1 MIEDRASARARKAW
15 RVGWAVLTT
24 FVVESVIFGLSVLPA
39 ALFWE
44 WHFHWRW
51 PAAWMRIVLLAMS
64 FVPAYF
70 VFALALMVLSAGA
83 VRLLGWRTPA
93 HAELRIADLEWPLL
107 HWVRYVASTHLV
119 RLLAGPLFRA
129 TPLWTLYHRWN
140 GARMGRGVFINSL
153 TLTDH
158 NLLEFGDH
166 VVIGSDV
173 HLSGHMVEH
182 GVVKT
187 APVRLGANVT
197 IGVGSVV
204 GIGVEVGPG
213 TEVGALSV
221 VPKYRKLEAG
231 AIYGGVPVRRLDD
244 LPGGR

>member
-1 MIEDRASARARKAW
+1 MIDARRAW
-15 RVGWAVLTT
+15 RVAWAVLTA
-24 FVVESVIFGLSVLPA
+24 FVVESVILGLSVLPA
-39 ALFWE
+39 AVFWE

-51 PAAWMRIVLLAMS
+51 PAPWMRIVLLAMS
-64 FVPAYF
+64 FVPAYL

-83 VRLLGWRTPA
+83 MRLLGWRTPA
-93 HAELRIADLEWPLL
+93 NAELRIADLEWPLL
-107 HWVRYVASTHLV
+107 HWVRYVASSHVV

-129 TPLWTLYHRWN
+129 SPLWTFYHRLN

-153 TLTDH
+153 TMSDH

-173 HLSGHMVEH
+173 HLSGHMVER
-182 GVVKT
+182 GILKT

-204 GIGVEVGPG
+204 GIGVEVGAN

-221 VPKYRKLEAG
+221 VPKFRKLEAG
-231 AIYGGVPVRRLDD
+231 AVYGGVPARRLDR
-244 LPGGR
+244 GGGDEPARSA